1 MTANLHIVDHPL
13 VQHKLTL
20 LRKRDT
26 STRGF
31 RDLTAEIGALLVYE
45 LMRDAP
51 VSPCTVDTP
60 LGPAQGVV
68 LEGKK
73 IVLVSVLRAG
83 SGMLD
88 GMLTVLPSARVGH
101 IGLYRDRRLL
111 TAIEY
116 FCKLPA
122 GMENRDA
129 IVVGSVLAT
138 GGTASAAIRRVLEA
152 RARSV
157 RYVCLVASPQGV
169 ESLSAQHPSVPI
181 YTAAV
186 DQSLTKEG
194 YVYPGL
200 GDVGD
205 RLFGTT

>member
-1 MTANLHIVDHPL
+1 MIANLTIVDHPL

-20 LRKRDT
+20 LRRKDT

-31 RDLTAEIGALLVYE
+31 RELTAEIGALLVYE

-51 VSPCTVDTP
+51 VTPCTVETP
-60 LGPAQGVV
+60 LGTAQGVA

-83 SGMLD
+83 AGMLD
-88 GMLTVLPSARVGH
+88 GMLSVLPSARVGH

-111 TAIEY
+111 TAVEY

-138 GGTASAAIRRVLEA
+138 GGTASAAIRRVVEA

-157 RYVCLVASPQGV
+157 RFVCLVAAREGV
-169 ESLSAQHPSVPI
+169 QALAAQHPNVRI

-186 DQSLTKEG
+186 DDSLTKEG

-205 RLFGTT
+205 RLFGTS

>member
-1 MTANLHIVDHPL
+1 MTANLTIVDHPL

-20 LRKRDT
+20 LRRKDT
-26 STRGF
+26 STRSF
-31 RDLTAEIGALLVYE
+31 RELCAEIGALLVYE

-51 VSPCTVDTP
+51 VSPCTVETP
-60 LGPAQGVV
+60 LGTARGVE

-88 GMLTVLPSARVGH
+88 GMLTVLPSARIGH

-111 TAIEY
+111 TAVEY

-129 IVVGSVLAT
+129 IIVGSVLAT
-138 GGTASAAIRRVLEA
+138 GGTAAAAIRRVLEA

-157 RYVCLVASPQGV
+157 RFVCLVASPQGV
-169 ESLSAQHPSVPI
+169 AALAAEHPNVRI

-186 DQSLTKEG
+186 DESLTKDG
-194 YVYPGL
+194 YIYPGL

-205 RLFGTT
+205 RLFGTS

>member
-1 MTANLHIVDHPL
+1 MTPNLTIVDHPL

-20 LRKRDT
+20 LRRRDT
-26 STRGF
+26 STRSF
-31 RDLTAEIGALLVYE
+31 RELTAEIGALLVYE

-51 VSPCTVDTP
+51 VKACTVETP
-60 LGPAQGVV
+60 LGPSRGVE

-138 GGTASAAIRRVLEA
+138 GGTAAAAIRRVLEA

-157 RYVCLVASPQGV
+157 RYVCLVAAQEGV
-169 ESLSAQHPSVPI
+169 RALAAQHPDVRI

-186 DQSLTKEG
+186 DESLTKEG

-205 RLFGTT
+205 RLFGTS

>member
-1 MTANLHIVDHPL
+1 
-13 VQHKLTL
+13 
-20 LRKRDT
+20 
-26 STRGF
+26 
-31 RDLTAEIGALLVYE
+31 
-45 LMRDAP
+45 
-51 VSPCTVDTP
+51 
-60 LGPAQGVV
+60 
-68 LEGKK
+68 
-73 IVLVSVLRAG
+73 
-83 SGMLD
+83 
-88 GMLTVLPSARVGH
+88 VLPSARVGH

-111 TAIEY
+111 TAVEY

-169 ESLSAQHPSVPI
+169 ESLSAQHPNVHI

>member
-1 MTANLHIVDHPL
+1 MTPNLHIVNHPL

-20 LRKRDT
+20 LRSKET
-26 STRGF
+26 STRSF
-31 RDLTAEIGALLVYE
+31 RALTAEIGALLAYE

-51 VSPCTVDTP
+51 VKTKVVETP

-73 IVLVSVLRAG
+73 IVLINVMRAG

-111 TAIEY
+111 TAVEY

-129 IVVGSVLAT
+129 IIVGSVLAT
-138 GGTASAAIRRVLEA
+138 GGTASAAIRRVQEA
-152 RARSV
+152 QARSV
-157 RYVCLVASPQGV
+157 RYVCLVACEEGV
-169 ESLSAQHPSVPI
+169 KALNEEHPDVKV

-186 DQSLTKEG
+186 DEALTPEG

-205 RLFGTT
+205 RLFGTS